1 MTATIDRPPLMARL
15 ILGIVVLLI
24 ASFVAWAAIARVDE
38 IARGNGKVI
47 PVSKTQILQ
56 ASEPGVVLEIA
67 VKLGQVVKH
76 GDLIVRLDDTTTASS
91 LGESEARA
99 AAFKA
104 KIARLRFEISG
115 DKGDFACPDE
125 LAKAVP
131 AICAS
136 ESALF
141 NSRRENFRNKY
152 SVLQARQTQRAQELA
167 EAKTNIAQLENV
179 IAAMTKQRDT
189 VKPLVEKR
197 LHAETDLLRME
208 TELAQQNGQLAVAKE
223 SLGRLAAALDEATL
237 QVDELSLQFQQD
249 AKNDLSQ
256 VLADLGVLGETIR
269 GASDRVKRTDIRSPV
284 DGIINTLD
292 VNTIGAYVQPGAVI
306 GGIVPT
312 SDKLLVEARIS
323 PRDVAFVQ
331 RGQPAL
337 VKITAYD
344 FSIYGGLKGE
354 VVNVSADSLV
364 DQEAKETYYQVL
376 VRTDQSTLEH
386 NGKEYSIM
394 PGMVAS
400 AEIMTGQKTVLDYL
414 LKPINKAR
422 SEALTER

>member
-1 MTATIDRPPLMARL
+1 MTATLDKPPLMARL
-15 ILGIVVLLI
+15 ILGIVVLFI

-47 PVSKTQILQ
+47 PVSKTQIIQ
-56 ASEPGVVLEIA
+56 ASEPGVVQEIA
-67 VKLGQVVKH
+67 VKLGQIVKQ

-91 LGESEARA
+91 LGESQARA

-115 DKGDFACPDE
+115 DKGEFACSDD
-125 LAKAVP
+125 LIKAVP
-131 AICAS
+131 AICTT
-136 ESALF
+136 ESGLF
-141 NSRRENFRNKY
+141 KSRRENFRNKY

-189 VKPLVEKR
+189 VKPLVERR

-208 TELAQQNGQLAVAKE
+208 TELAQQNGQLALAKE
-223 SLGRLAAALDEATL
+223 SLGRLSAALDEATL

-256 VLADLGVLGETIR
+256 VLADLAVLGETIR

-354 VVNVSADSLV
+354 VANVSADSLV
-364 DQEAKETYYQVL
+364 DQENKETYYQVL
-376 VRTDQSTLEH
+376 VRTDRSTLEH

>member
-1 MTATIDRPPLMARL
+1 MARL
-15 ILGIVVLLI
+15 ILGIVVLFI

-47 PVSKTQILQ
+47 PVSKTQIIQ
-56 ASEPGVVLEIA
+56 ASEPGVVREIA
-67 VKLGQVVKH
+67 VKLGQVVRR

-104 KIARLRFEISG
+104 RIARLRFELSG
-115 DKGDFACPDE
+115 DKGDFACSPE
-125 LAKAVP
+125 LLEAVP
-131 AICAS
+131 AICAT
-136 ESALF
+136 EAALF
-141 NSRRENFRNKY
+141 SSRRENFRNKF
-152 SVLQARQTQRAQELA
+152 SVLQARQTQRAQELS

-179 IAAMTKQRDT
+179 IAAMTRQRDT

-223 SLGRLAAALDEATL
+223 SLGRLSSALDEATL
-237 QVDELSLQFQQD
+237 QIDELGLQFQQD
-249 AKNDLSQ
+249 ARNDLSQ
-256 VLADLGVLGETIR
+256 VLADLAVLDETIR
-269 GASDRVKRTDIRSPV
+269 GASDRVRRTDIRSPV

-292 VNTIGAYVQPGAVI
+292 VNTIGAYVQPGAVV

-354 VVNVSADSLV
+354 VVNISADSLV
-364 DQEAKETYYQVL
+364 DQENKETYYQVL
-376 VRTDQSTLEH
+376 VRTDESTLEH

>member
-1 MTATIDRPPLMARL
+1 MTASLDRPPLMARA

-47 PVSKTQILQ
+47 PVTKTQIIQ
-56 ASEPGVVLEIA
+56 ASEPGVVQEIA
-67 VKLGQVVKH
+67 VQLGQVVRR

-91 LGESEARA
+91 LGESQARA

-104 KIARLRFEISG
+104 RIARLRFELSG
-115 DKGDFACPDE
+115 DAGEFACPED

-131 AICAS
+131 AICAT
-136 ESALF
+136 EAALF
-141 NSRRENFRNKY
+141 GSRRENFRNKY
-152 SVLQARQTQRAQELA
+152 SVLRARRTQRAQELA
-167 EAKTNIAQLENV
+167 EAKTNIEQLGNV
-179 IAAMTKQRDT
+179 VAAMTRQRDT
-189 VKPLVEKR
+189 VKPLVDKR

-223 SLGRLAAALDEATL
+223 SLGRLSAALDEATL
-237 QVDELSLQFQQD
+237 QLDELSSQFRQD
-249 AKNDLSQ
+249 ARNDLSQ
-256 VLADLGVLGETIR
+256 VLADLAVLEETIR
-269 GASDRVKRTDIRSPV
+269 GASDRVRRTDIRSPV

-364 DQEAKETYYQVL
+364 DQEARETYYQVL
-376 VRTDQSTLEH
+376 VRTDRSTLEH
-386 NGKEYSIM
+386 NGREYGIM